1 MSREKDVE
9 AIDSSVRTATCNTRA
24 VSASSTFSVQIGR
37 EMAVRLLQMCPLN
50 GINVNIVVFLLLL
63 RGLLVTSRLH
73 SLNTDLLSG

>member
-9 AIDSSVRTATCNTRA
+9 AIDSSVRTSTCNTQA

-37 EMAVRLLQMCPLN
+37 EMAFRLLQMCPLN
-50 GINVNIVVFLLLL
+50 GINVNIVLFLLL